1 MSPNATPDASLT
13 DVLNGLDDPSI
24 KADEGCFLNRGD
36 DVLDVAL
43 GLDNIV
49 SNIWLFD
56 CQQLPVG
63 VYAGDA
69 ICVGSGPSLDRYM
82 GDIKRNA
89 KWCLIVAAHSA
100 VPKLLANG
108 IVPDVICPKERDP
121 DIGLIPKNL
130 PPNVVY
136 AGLPVVPAAPD
147 LCARAW
153 LVGTNDHMMD
163 WLGYGRKHIGTP
175 PTSGTLAASV
185 AATLVTGAVHL
196 VGHDL
201 VYGHY
206 VGYTGIEE
214 SPVGTIMCGD
224 GIARQSTYIY
234 RQALHALND
243 IAQRSVLIQ
252 VGKANGAISG
262 PYAFQADTL
271 TPQASICP
279 KPEPLTIRGASNAKK
294 QIRRIPGILRRAL
307 ARVDKATTAADLS
320 AQALGGPDHLFIGSL
335 CQSVYLSTSILRRT
349 IPLDND
355 ACVGVLR
362 EAIGHALASLRP
374 VAEKWRHACRG

>member
-1 MSPNATPDASLT
+1 MLPSDTPVASLT
-13 DVLNGLDDPSI
+13 DALNGLDD
-24 KADEGCFLNRGD
+24 ADLRVDEGCFLCHGD

-49 SNIWLFD
+49 KNIWLFE

-63 VYAGDA
+63 AYAGDA
-69 ICVGSGPSLDRYM
+69 ICVGSGPSLDLYL

-89 KWCLIVAAHSA
+89 PWCLIVAAHSA

-130 PPNVVY
+130 PNRVIY
-136 AGLPVVPAAPD
+136 AGLPVVPSAPD
-147 LCARAW
+147 LCSHSW
-153 LVGTNDHMMD
+153 LVGTNDPMMV
-163 WLGYGRKHIGTP
+163 WLGYGREAIGTP

-185 AATLVTGAVHL
+185 AACLATGTVHL

-201 VYGHY
+201 VFGHY
-206 VGYTGIEE
+206 HGYPGIEE
-214 SPVGTIMCGD
+214 SPNGTIMCGD
-224 GIARQSTYIY
+224 GVARQSTYIY

-243 IAQRSVLIQ
+243 IANQHVLVQ
-252 VGKANGAISG
+252 VGKANGTITG
-262 PYAFQADTL
+262 PYAFQADSL

-279 KPEPLTIRGASNAKK
+279 KPSPNEMRRPNAAKR
-294 QIRRIPGILRRAL
+294 QMRRVPGILKRAL
-307 ARVDKATTAADLS
+307 ARVDQATKVSDLS
-320 AQALGGPDHLFIGSL
+320 ARALGGADQGFIGGL
-335 CQSVYLSTSILRRT
+335 CQSIYLSTSIFRRT
-349 IPLDND
+349 IHLDDD
-355 ACVGVLR
+355 ACVGVMR
-362 EAIGHALASLRP
+362 EALGHALSSLRP